1 MLQYTACPADPQPLG
16 DIFMGSRKNWILI
29 LMVLGIIYCA
39 PLPGLAQDPQADD
52 EGIGLIL
59 SLSTVEQFEADVG
72 DSRFDVSSYLV
83 KLDKNLVQSQK
94 MILNLGASFVVS
106 DYSFSGPPADP
117 WSDPW
122 KTIRSADAG
131 LAFILPTEGNWSYI
145 LAGTLGWMWEEG
157 ADVAEGQVQGIIA
170 AATYAFRDDRHLG
183 VGVGVFEGL
192 EEKMIF
198 PYAAVSWKFNEKLS
212 LSNPL
217 RVGPAGPAG
226 LELTYEASDRWQI
239 GGGVADRSFRFR
251 LDDEGIAPDGIGEMT
266 GVLTWVR
273 ASRRASPK
281 VMVDIYAGAILSG
294 EVSMEDSGGRKLENE
309 SFGTVPLAAVT
320 LELSL

>member
-1 MLQYTACPADPQPLG
+1 
-16 DIFMGSRKNWILI
+16 
-29 LMVLGIIYCA
+29 MVLGIIYCA
-39 PLPGLAQDPQADD
+39 PLPGLAQGPQAED
-52 EGIGLIL
+52 EGIGLVL
-59 SLSTVEQFEADVG
+59 SLSTVEQFEADAG
-72 DSRFDVSSYLV
+72 DSRFDLSSYLV
-83 KLDKNLVQSQK
+83 KLDKNLVQSRK

-122 KTIRSADAG
+122 KTIRSADTG
-131 LAFILPTEGNWSYI
+131 LIVILPTEGNWTYL
-145 LAGTLGWMWEEG
+145 LAATLGWMWEEG
-157 ADVAEGQVQGIIA
+157 ADAAEGQVQGIIA
-170 AATYAFRDDRHLG
+170 AATYAFTGDRQLG

-192 EEKMIF
+192 EENMIF

-226 LELTYEASDRWQI
+226 LELNYDASDRWQI

-251 LDDEGIAPDGIGEMT
+251 LDDEGIVPDGIGEMT

-294 EVSMEDSGGRKLENE
+294 EVSMEDSGGRELEND